1 MYALITGASS
11 GIGLE
16 LAKQIAKDG
25 HDLVLVARNVDTLNQ
40 VKEELKQFGCNVL
53 VKPYDLSDINQCHA
67 LFDEVKQLDLGLWV
81 NNAGYGNLGL
91 FTDTAED
98 LELNMI
104 NLNIKAVHV
113 LTKLFVKQFE
123 QGIVVNVSS
132 LAAFLPT
139 PTFATYAATK
149 SYVYNL
155 SRAINYEMKREHR
168 NLRVLTVAPGP
179 VKTKFNVRANANI
192 NRGMDSAK
200 CAELIYKGIKRHKEF
215 IIPGFSMKLVYFL
228 TKFIP
233 VKWLLKASYRI
244 QTNK

>member
-1 MYALITGASS
+1 MVALITGASS

-16 LAKQIAKDG
+16 LAKRIAKDG
-25 HDLVLVARNVDTLNQ
+25 YDLVLVARNIEPLTQ
-40 VKEELKQFGCNVL
+40 ASEELKQYGTKVM

-67 LFDEVKQLDLGLWV
+67 LFDEVKQLDLGLWI
-81 NNAGYGNLGL
+81 NNAGFGNLG
-91 FTDTAED
+91 FFDETAES
-98 LELNMI
+98 LEMNMI
-104 NLNIKAVHV
+104 DLNIKAVHI
-113 LTKLFVKQFE
+113 LTKLFVKQFD
-123 QGIVVNVSS
+123 QGIVVNISS

-149 SYVYNL
+149 SYVYHL

-179 VKTKFNVRANANI
+179 VKTRFNERANAHI
-192 NRGMDSAK
+192 NRGMDSGK
-200 CAELIYKGIKRHKEF
+200 CADLIYKGIKRQKEF
-215 IIPGFSMKLVYFL
+215 IIPGFSMKIVYIL